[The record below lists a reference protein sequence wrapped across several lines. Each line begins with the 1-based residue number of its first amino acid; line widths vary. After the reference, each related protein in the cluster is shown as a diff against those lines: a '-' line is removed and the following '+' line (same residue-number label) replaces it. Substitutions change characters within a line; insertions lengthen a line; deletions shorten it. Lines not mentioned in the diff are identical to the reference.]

1 MWENLFIFFFFNVYL
16 FIFFFLHALDQF
28 LWAESI
34 KVNGPITQCRRY
46 CRIYMIQ
53 WNEVILTG
61 LLHLHKYS
69 LLIMIVLK
77 KNTHLKLNTLKHNF
91 NGTHCLTV
99 IHSIQSQ
106 FLFWKLNPNCVQYHV
121 QATKKQGKSYF
132 KWK

>member
-1 MWENLFIFFFFNVYL
+1 
-16 FIFFFLHALDQF
+16 
-28 LWAESI
+28 
-34 KVNGPITQCRRY
+34 
-46 CRIYMIQ
+46 MIQ

-99 IHSIQSQ
+99 IHSIQSN
-106 FLFWKLNPNCVQYHV
+106 FFSEIEPKLCPVPCPGH
-121 QATKKQGKSYF
+121 KKAGETYF
-132 KWK
+132 K